1 MIVEGRGKEA
11 QHLEDSLS
19 AMWWERL
26 MQARLM
32 VLNLWVMTPLGVI
45 GQIFTLQFR
54 TVAITV
60 MEVSMG

>member
-19 AMWWERL
+19 TVWWEKL
-26 MQARLM
+26 KQARLM
-32 VLNLWVMTPLGVI
+32 VPNLWVMTPLGVI
-45 GQIFTLQFR
+45 GQIFTLQFI
-54 TVAITV
+54 TVAIMV